1 MRLIFV
7 RHAESLA
14 NIEGRYQGRDDYD
27 LSDAGRQQ
35 AELLSQR
42 FALEQLPPTQ
52 VYSSPLSRTMET
64 AKIACGNWT
73 VEIEPWPDLIEY
85 DVGVF
90 TGLTWP
96 DIVSRYPQLAEDFHQ
111 SRDWDLVD
119 HVEPVRQ
126 RHDRATKVIE
136 TIIERH
142 SDNDVVLCFSHGGFL
157 QHVISALLG
166 TDRIWGIPVR
176 NTAVFDFSLDK
187 QLWFAQDR
195 NRCNTKHCSILSFND
210 ASHLDTVVPV
220 ERRQKLSRDN
230 RE

>member
-14 NIEGRYQGRDDYD
+14 NLEGRYQGRDDYD
-27 LSDAGRQQ
+27 LSDTGRQQ
-35 AELLSQR
+35 AELLSKR
-42 FALEQLPPTQ
+42 FSLGKLPPTQ

-64 AKIACGNWT
+64 AKIACRNWT
-73 VEIEPWPDLIEY
+73 VEIEPWLDLIEY

-96 DIVSRYPQLAEDFHQ
+96 EIVSRYPQLAEDFQQ

-119 HVEPVRQ
+119 HVEPVNQ
-126 RHDRATKVIE
+126 RHNRAIKVIE

-166 TDRIWGIPVR
+166 TDRTWGIPVR
-176 NTAVFDFSLDK
+176 NTAVFDFTLDK
-187 QLWFAQDR
+187 QFWSAQDR
-195 NRCNTKHCSILSFND
+195 DRRNTKHCSILSFND
-210 ASHLDTVVPV
+210 ASHLDTEELV
-220 ERRQKLSRDN
+220 ERRQNLSRDH